1 MWYSNSCRN
10 KSKNHQPNK
19 MLLNDK
25 NLYNSISKAINP
37 YGDGKSSKNIIN
49 FIRDKEGI

>member
-1 MWYSNSCRN
+1 
-10 KSKNHQPNK
+10 